1 MKLRYGG
8 KDLKRKEGKKEDI
21 EGDVIERTKK
31 ENKRNT
37 LGAVA
42 RTVGAVALGASIVV
56 GGVVGCEK
64 DNGNGNGDGVSDVD
78 TEGDMTGD
86 SDELDGVEGDV
97 PEEDGT
103 VIPGTCEYTD
113 KPAAD
118 LQVSAAWG
126 YDNEEDG
133 TCRTEWGEGGCLM
146 GAVEGDVVKLRAGE
160 SEETWTVTGVEL
172 DEDENEVLVLEN
184 ASGNKIKIDAEKS
197 IYWEGDYSGW
207 PTEVE
212 GLGNLRLAAVCTNG
226 ICSNGV
232 SADVDGMT
240 GKALVEVHLGE
251 TVERVLL
258 SEEETATV
266 KIGEIE
272 VEVSVG
278 KITESQA
285 YINYS
290 IKQGVVQ
297 SEGDMKVALS
307 EKSEEAVVDDVFG
320 VLLKNDVSADSN
332 NAACYDTVAVLTLTD
347 DSGITWDVEVPEGET
362 IELPGGVEFVVN
374 KVLVDS
380 GRGEYGE
387 LEPSASGAVKLVQ
400 VDGSGEWSDSEGGVL
415 VLKNGESQS
424 NILGTTITVKE
435 VRKISL
441 VEETSDEDVDY

>member
-1 MKLRYGG
+1 MNLRYGG
-8 KDLKRKEGKKEDI
+8 KDLKKEGKKEDI

-31 ENKRNT
+31 EANKRNVLATAGKT
-37 LGAVA
+37 LGAI
-42 RTVGAVALGASIVV
+42 ALGATIIV
-56 GGVVGCEK
+56 GAVGCEK
-64 DNGNGNGDGVSDVD
+64 DHGNGNGDGVSDVD
-78 TEGDMTGD
+78 TDGDMTGD
-86 SDELDGVEGDV
+86 AEELDGVEGDV
-97 PEEDGT
+97 PEEDA
-103 VIPGTCEYTD
+103 VIPGTCEYSD

-118 LQVSAAWG
+118 LRVSAAWG

-146 GAVEGDVVKLRAGE
+146 GVVEGDVIKLRAGE
-160 SEETWTVTGVEL
+160 SEEAWTATGVEL
-172 DEDENEVLVLEN
+172 DVDENEVLVLEN
-184 ASGNKIKIDAEKS
+184 ASGNKIKVDATKS

-240 GKALVEVHLGE
+240 GKVLVGVQLGE

-258 SEEETATV
+258 SEGENATV

-278 KITESQA
+278 KVTESQA

-320 VLLKNDVSADSN
+320 VSLKNDVSADSD
-332 NAACYDTVAVLTLTD
+332 NAGCYETVAVLTLTD

-362 IELPGGVEFVVN
+362 IELSGGVEFVVS

-387 LEPSASGAVKLVQ
+387 LEPSTSGAVKLVQ

-415 VLKNGESQS
+415 VLKNGESQP
-424 NILGTTITVKE
+424 NILGTTITLKE
-435 VRKISL
+435 VRKYSL
-441 VEETSDEDVDY
+441 VEETPDADMDY